1 MDVIMCRSHRR
12 AINTRQRALHPPS
25 PPSGSPTGH
34 KKNSPFNASSL
45 SYKYTSL
52 GVCVC
57 VCGGSDISKGDTHV
71 HMVRTGKHGIT

>member
-57 VCGGSDISKGDTHV
+57 VCVEGVISQKV
-71 HMVRTGKHGIT
+71 IHMFTWLEQGNME